1 MLDDLGDLRDV
12 DIEGIDDNLWVE
24 IDQFEVSIWVER
36 KIINLLF
43 LVEVMKIHIQT
54 QNVT

>member
-12 DIEGIDDNLWVE
+12 DIEGIDDNLWVKV
-24 IDQFEVSIWVER
+24 IQFDFNSKFRWIT
-36 KIINLLF
+36 LSHFPLA
-43 LVEVMKIHIQT
+43 EVMKIPIQK